1 MTMDESDDEN
11 VLYRLA
17 TPPNSIPPSPLL
29 NLISLRRSKRLNK
42 N

>member
-1 MTMDESDDEN
+1 MAIDDSDDEN

-17 TPPNSIPPSPLL
+17 TPPNSIPPSPLP